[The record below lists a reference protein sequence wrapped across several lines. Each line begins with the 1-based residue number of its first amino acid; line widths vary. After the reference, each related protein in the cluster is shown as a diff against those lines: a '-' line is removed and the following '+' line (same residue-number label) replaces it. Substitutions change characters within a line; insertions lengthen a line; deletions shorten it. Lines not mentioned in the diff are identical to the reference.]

1 MDRKLA
7 SVVKI
12 ADIQPIPNAD
22 AIVVASVKG
31 WKVVVKK
38 DEFKVG
44 DFAVYYEIDSFLPIR
59 PHFEFLR
66 KSSFKRRVS

>member
-1 MDRKLA
+1 MERKLA

-12 ADIQPIPNAD
+12 VDIQPIVGAD

-38 DEFKVG
+38 DEYNATPSANAEKI
-44 DFAVYYEIDSFLPIR
+44 ASERATSTLA
-59 PHFEFLR
+59 L
-66 KSSFKRRVS
+66 

>member
-44 DFAVYYEIDSFLPIR
+44 DLAVYYEIV
-59 PHFEFLR
+59 
-66 KSSFKRRVS
+66 KRRDVG